1 MEFFEMRSKFIKI
14 IKAKI
19 KEGDLLWFPK
29 NAVRMASVVA
39 SAYLKKNIVG
49 PVNVTFVPSWRC
61 NSFCKMC
68 EVTGRSSTEE
78 MDIDEFKRITDELAD
93 MGASVFSFMGGE
105 PFMREDILEMISY
118 VKSKHLITQVS
129 TNGIILSD
137 KNLARKLIETDCD
150 IITLSLDCN
159 DPIKYRQIRGVDK
172 FNEAVE
178 GIKNTVY
185 FRNLLKKNIA
195 ITINFIL
202 MNENIDDAM
211 EIIKFIKSMNVDLV
225 ATYPV
230 VEYGNIKNYRS
241 KEFDAKLVD
250 LFRKFKKLK
259 GRNKILDI
267 STEYL
272 DYMIERITNKRL
284 RVKCFSPISDINID
298 PLGNVFPCMYLLAE
312 DNAIG
317 NIRGKSIKEFWYS
330 KEYAQIR
337 MQLANCNQCDAFCSV
352 EPALFFNKFWFRS
365 NTGKS

>member
-1 MEFFEMRSKFIKI
+1 MRSKFLKI
-14 IKAKI
+14 LKAKI
-19 KEGDLLWFPK
+19 REGNFLWFPQ
-29 NAVRMASVVA
+29 NAVRMAGVIA
-39 SAYLKKNIVG
+39 SAYLQKNIVG

-68 EVTGRSSTEE
+68 EVTRRSSTEE
-78 MDIDEFKRITDELAD
+78 MDIDEFKRIIDELAD
-93 MGASVFSFMGGE
+93 LGASVFSFMGGE

-129 TNGIILSD
+129 TNGILLSD

-150 IITLSLDCN
+150 IITLSLDCK
-159 DPIKYRQIRGVDK
+159 DPVTYRQIRGVDK

-178 GIKNTVY
+178 GIRKTVY

-195 ITINFIL
+195 ITVNFIL

-211 EIIKFIKSMNVDLV
+211 EIIDFIKSMNVDLV

-230 VEYGNIKNYRS
+230 VEYGNIKNYRG

-250 LFRKFKKLK
+250 LFRKLKKLK
-259 GRNKILDI
+259 DRNKILDI

-284 RVKCFSPISDINID
+284 RIKCFSPISDISID

-312 DNAIG
+312 EKAIG

-330 KEYAQIR
+330 EKYAQIR
-337 MQLANCNQCDAFCSV
+337 RQLANCNQCDAFCSV

-365 NTGKS
+365 DIGKL

>member
-1 MEFFEMRSKFIKI
+1 M
-14 IKAKI
+14 
-19 KEGDLLWFPK
+19 WFPQ
-29 NAVRMASVVA
+29 NAVRMAGVIA

-61 NSFCKMC
+61 NSLCKMC
-68 EVTGRSSTEE
+68 DVTRRSSTEE

-129 TNGIILSD
+129 TNGIMLSNKD
-137 KNLARKLIETDCD
+137 IARKLIETDCD
-150 IITLSLDCN
+150 IVTLSLDCK
-159 DPIKYRQIRGVDK
+159 DPVTYRQIRGVDK
-172 FNEAVE
+172 FNEAIE
-178 GIKNTVY
+178 GITNTVHL
-185 FRNLLKKNIA
+185 RNSLKKNIT
-195 ITINFIL
+195 ITVNFVL

-211 EIIKFIKSMNVDLV
+211 EIIKFIKNMHVDLV

-230 VEYGNIKNYRS
+230 VEYGNIKNYQN

-259 GRNKILDI
+259 NRNKILDM

-272 DYMIERITNKRL
+272 DYMIEKITDKRL

-298 PLGNVFPCMYLLAE
+298 PFGNVFPCMYLLAE
-312 DNAIG
+312 DKAIG
-317 NIRGKSIKEFWYS
+317 NIRGTSIKEFWYS
-330 KEYAQIR
+330 KKYAQIR
-337 MQLANCNQCDAFCSV
+337 RRLADCNQCDALCSI
-352 EPALFFNKFWFRS
+352 EPALFFNKIWFKS
-365 NTGKS
+365 HTGKT

>member
-1 MEFFEMRSKFIKI
+1 MRSKFLKI
-14 IKAKI
+14 LKSRIRA
-19 KEGDLLWFPK
+19 GDLLWFPR
-29 NAVRMASVVA
+29 NAIRMAGVMA
-39 SAYLKKNIVG
+39 SAYLEKNIVG
-49 PVNVTFVPSWRC
+49 PINVTVVPSWRC
-61 NSFCKMC
+61 NSSCKMC
-68 EVTGRSSTEE
+68 KLGVSPSTEE

-129 TNGIILSD
+129 TNGIILSNKD
-137 KNLARKLIETDCD
+137 IARKLIETDCD
-150 IITLSLDCN
+150 IITLSMDCM
-159 DPIKYRQIRGVDK
+159 DPATYTKIRGVDK
-172 FNEAVE
+172 FNEAAE

-195 ITINFIL
+195 VTVNFIL
-202 MNENIDDAM
+202 MDENIDDAM

-250 LFRKFKKLK
+250 LFRKFKSLK
-259 GRNKILDI
+259 NRNKILDI

-272 DYMIERITNKRL
+272 DYMIERITNNRL

-298 PLGNVFPCMYLLAE
+298 PSGNVFPCMYFLAE
-312 DNAIG
+312 EKAIG
-317 NIRGKSIKEFWYS
+317 NIHGKSIKEFWYS
-330 KEYAQIR
+330 EKYAQIR
-337 MQLANCNQCDAFCSV
+337 RQLANCNQCEAFCSV

-365 NTGKS
+365 DTGKS